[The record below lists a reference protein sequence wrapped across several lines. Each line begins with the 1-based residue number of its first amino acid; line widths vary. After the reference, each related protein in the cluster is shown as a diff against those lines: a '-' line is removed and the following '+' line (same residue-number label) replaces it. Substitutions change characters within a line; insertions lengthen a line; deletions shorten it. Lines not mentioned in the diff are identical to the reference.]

1 MRPQEQKRRRTRATR
16 STLVLEEPERAASF
30 RLALEDVDDHAWRVT
45 DMDGTPVARLDQDD
59 AIEPIEDD
67 DGRVF
72 HEGVDHIADCE
83 DVPLLIRVG
92 LHALSPAY
100 GTCPTDRR

>member
-1 MRPQEQKRRRTRATR
+1 MTR

-92 LHALSPAY
+92 FHAL
-100 GTCPTDRR
+100 